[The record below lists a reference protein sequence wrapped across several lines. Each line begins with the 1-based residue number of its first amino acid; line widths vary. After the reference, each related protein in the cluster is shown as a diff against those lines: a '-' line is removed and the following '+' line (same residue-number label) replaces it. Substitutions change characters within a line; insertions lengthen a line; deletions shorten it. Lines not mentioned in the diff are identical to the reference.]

1 MLEKKDKKEDVH
13 AINVSDEQFLD
24 SKTLEKVMA
33 KPLKPVIDMAM
44 HKFLGVTI
52 DELNKDISDKI
63 ETKPLI
69 QFDVNIALSFKAAKK
84 LFRKQFFSKLIQTHY
99 GNISEVADIAGVD
112 RRSIHRAVKE
122 LGIEVK
128 KLRKELLMPNYY
140 TKEAVDSILR
150 GTLEQYKQ
158 VIHPTKLEEMYK
170 NVSNVSEDLLKVL
183 PVKDITWKEA
193 EHEFEKE
200 FLRKILFEYNGNI
213 SKTARKIKIRY
224 ETLIR
229 KMKKLGVR

>member
-1 MLEKKDKKEDVH
+1 MPEKKDKKEIMQDIK
-13 AINVSDEQFLD
+13 ASDEQYLD

-33 KPLKPVIDMAM
+33 KPLKPAIDLAM

-69 QFDVNIALSFKAAKK
+69 QFDINTMLSFKAAKK
-84 LFRKQFFSKLIQTHY
+84 LFKKQFFTKLIQTHY
-99 GNISEVADIAGVD
+99 GNVSEVADVTKVD
-112 RRSIHRAVKE
+112 RRSIHRAVNE
-122 LGIEVK
+122 LGIEIK

-140 TKEAVDSILR
+140 TKEAVDTILR
-150 GTLEQYKQ
+150 GTLDAYKQ
-158 VIHPTKLEEMYK
+158 IIHPGKLEEMYK
-170 NVSNVSEDLLKVL
+170 NVSTVSEDILKSL
-183 PVKDITWKEA
+183 PVKDLTWKEA

-200 FLRKILFEYNGNI
+200 FLRKALLQHNGNI
-213 SKTARKIKIRY
+213 SKTAKKIKIRY